1 MRGVFHLV
9 GKEFLQLR
17 RDRRMLAILLIA
29 PVLQLILLGYA
40 ANLDVENVP
49 LIVCDLDQSPTSRDF
64 AASLSHS
71 GHFFLRKLTASLREV
86 DAYLERG
93 KASVAVV
100 LPRGLGKKMARG
112 ETAEVQLIVDGAES
126 QVAVVAMNYAV
137 MAALAYSKSYLQKK
151 LDHLLG
157 RREMS
162 GVEPQIRVWY
172 NPELRSRNFMVP
184 GVLGLLLMVL
194 TMMLTSLGL
203 VKEKEMGTLEQLI
216 VTPVRP
222 ADIILGK
229 LLPFFLIGIIDI
241 LLVLSVVI
249 FWFRVPV
256 KGNSLLLFGLSL
268 IFMLTT
274 LGLGL
279 FISTVS
285 RNQQQA
291 MLTAVFFMIPMLI
304 LSGFVFP
311 IATMPRPI
319 QLLTVFIPLRYYL
332 VIIRGLFLKGVGLE
346 ALWPDAVILLTFGL
360 CILGLSIRRFRKKIE

>member
-1 MRGVFHLV
+1 MKGVPHLFR
-9 GKEFLQLR
+9 KEFLQLR
-17 RDRRMLAILLIA
+17 RDRRMLAILLVA

-40 ANLDVENVP
+40 ANLDIENVP
-49 LIVCDLDQSPTSRDF
+49 LLICDLDQSPTSRDF
-64 AASLSHS
+64 ASCLSHS
-71 GHFFLRKLTASLREV
+71 GHFSLKGVTSNLNEV
-86 DAYLERG
+86 DVYLERG
-93 KASVAVV
+93 KASLAVV
-100 LPRGLGKKMARG
+100 LPRGMGRKMARG
-112 ETAEVQLIVDGAES
+112 ETAEVQLLVDGAES
-126 QVAVVAMNYAV
+126 QVAVVAMNYAA
-137 MAALAYSKSYLQKK
+137 MAASAYARSFFQTR
-151 LDHLLG
+151 LDRFLV
-157 RREMS
+157 RRKMR
-162 GVEPQIRVWY
+162 GVEPEIRVWY
-172 NPELRSRNFMVP
+172 NPELKSRNFMVP

-194 TMMLTSLGL
+194 TTMLTSLGL

-229 LLPFFLIGIIDI
+229 LLPFFLIGIVDI
-241 LLVLSVVI
+241 ILVLSVVI
-249 FWFRVPV
+249 FWFQVPV
-256 KGNSLLLFGLSL
+256 KGDILLLFGLSL

-311 IATMPRPI
+311 ISTMPRPI
-319 QLLTVFIPLRYYL
+319 QYLTAFIPLRYYL

-346 ALWPDAVILLTFGL
+346 ALWPEAAILLAFGVS
-360 CILGLSIRRFRKKIE
+360 ILGLSIQRFRKKIE